1 LGFASID
8 AQLEMRAS
16 RQHVDAGK
24 TLARQELGIRQRRQ
38 RRSRESRRQYKW
50 QQKERTFHAEIR

>member
-38 RRSRESRRQYKW
+38 RRESRRQYKW